1 MSDFDNKLKNASSD
15 KNELNGI
22 STKVKEISS
31 KGLTRELINQ
41 ISIFNGVKY
50 FTSGIFQNYLVFIP
64 AKKYIS
70 LLNMLVALHG
80 LISGKNVRKNIKDI
94 TKSDSNFAPTFVDH
108 HLLWDIYFNEPC
120 LINNVPKK
128 LINIY
133 LFINI

>member
-1 MSDFDNKLKNASSD
+1 MSDFDNKLKNTSSD
-15 KNELNGI
+15 KNELNEI

-80 LISGKNVRKNIKDI
+80 LISGKNVRKNIKNI

-108 HLLWDIYFNEPC
+108 HLLWDIYFNEHC

>member
-15 KNELNGI
+15 KNELNEI

-80 LISGKNVRKNIKDI
+80 LISGKNVRKNIKNI

-108 HLLWDIYFNEPC
+108 HLL
-120 LINNVPKK
+120 
-128 LINIY
+128 
-133 LFINI
+133 